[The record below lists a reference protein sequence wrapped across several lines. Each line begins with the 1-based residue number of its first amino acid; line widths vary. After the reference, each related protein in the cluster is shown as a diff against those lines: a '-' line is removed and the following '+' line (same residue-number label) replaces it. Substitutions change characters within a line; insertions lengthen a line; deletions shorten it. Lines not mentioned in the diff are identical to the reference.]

1 MTKRKTDRSALKNA
15 LDSDWPQIQKHL
27 TEAAAKDAGED
38 ADPYEPYWTTDE
50 AGKRTLHMSLDSWWL
65 KEFDQRDVLLNL
77 PGIAVM
83 NTQHW
88 HAHAAAST
96 IREAYNIPYGT
107 ACGECFA
114 ADDILAHI
122 ERFARGQFVAIRT
135 GGPGAG
141 NAVGMA
147 ATLRT
152 SRPPTAPTLPWI
164 EAIGDARLAAHEP
177 AGDWLYGAEMA
188 VRPDYRRAGI
198 GTGLYRVRFELA
210 RSLNLRGWYAVG
222 MLMGYHKYA
231 DRMDVREY
239 GERVMQ
245 RQLQDPTVTMQM
257 NRGFRAVSVVTD
269 YDDEPQAGDAGV
281 LIVWENP
288 AYAEGGDT
296 G

>member
-1 MTKRKTDRSALKNA
+1 MSKRETDRLALKQA
-15 LDSDWPQIQKHL
+15 LDSDWPKIQKHL
-27 TEAAAKDAGED
+27 LEKAAEEAGRD
-38 ADPYEPYWTTDE
+38 DPYQPHWTTAED
-50 AGKRTLHMSLDSWWL
+50 GNRTLHMSPDSWWL
-65 KEFDQRDVLLNL
+65 QHFDERDILLDL

-88 HAHAAAST
+88 HADAAAST
-96 IREAYNIPYGT
+96 IREAYDIARAE

-122 ERFARGQFVAIRT
+122 ERFARGQFVALRT
-135 GGPGAG
+135 SGPGAG
-141 NAVGMA
+141 HAVGMA
-147 ATLRT
+147 ATMRT
-152 SRPPTAPTLPWI
+152 TRPPTAPTLSWI
-164 EAIGDARLAAHEP
+164 EAIGDVRLAAHEP
-177 AGDWLYGAEMA
+177 SGDWLYGAEMA
-188 VRPDYRRAGI
+188 VRPNYRRKGI
-198 GTGLYRVRFELA
+198 GTGLYRVRFDLV

-245 RQLQDPTVTMQM
+245 RQIKDPTVTMQM

-288 AYAEGGDT
+288 EYAEGGDR
-296 G
+296 